1 MRPNDLPDNAP
12 ATDLFPQFGD
22 ELYRMVSGEL
32 AGLTDEQLDFES
44 DQWGWSQWSIRRNL
58 SHMASGDYRW
68 LWQRWGRE
76 LFPNGLPN
84 GDEIDRLLDSP
95 YDRRLD
101 ANKYWELDVLLT
113 KLREALDFA
122 WSVLEAETVVSC
134 RTREIET
141 NNGGMWPGLMEAGY
155 RGIRPND
162 SDPAK
167 LYITLEATFRH
178 RYFEYTTHLYNI
190 QRLKRAQGL
199 TAIAKIPMEGYLALP
214 GWDLSEP

>member
-1 MRPNDLPDNAP
+1 MTPDELPDHAP
-12 ATDLFPQFGD
+12 ATKLFPQFSD
-22 ELYRMVSGEL
+22 ELFWMVSTEL

-44 DQWGWSQWSIRRNL
+44 DRWGWSQWSIRRNL

-68 LWQRWGRE
+68 LWQRWRQE

-84 GDEIDRLLDSP
+84 GDELDRLLDSP
-95 YDRRLD
+95 FDRRLD
-101 ANKYWELDVLLT
+101 ENLYWELDVLLA
-113 KLREALDFA
+113 KLRQALYFA
-122 WSVLEAETVVSC
+122 WSVLEKETVGSC

-141 NNGGMWPGLMEAGY
+141 NNGGLWVDLLNAGY
-155 RGIRPND
+155 RGIRLNE

-167 LYITLEATFRH
+167 LFITLEATLRH
-178 RYFEYTTHLYNI
+178 RYFEYITHLYNI

-199 TAIAKIPMEGYLALP
+199 SAIAKVPMEGYLTLP

>member
-1 MRPNDLPDNAP
+1 MSADELPEYTP
-12 ATDLFPQFGD
+12 AIDLFPQFAD
-22 ELYRMVSGEL
+22 ELFQMVSAEL

-44 DQWGWSQWSIRRNL
+44 DRWGWSQWSIRRNL
-58 SHMASGDYRW
+58 SHMASGDFRW
-68 LWQRWGRE
+68 FWQRWRQE
-76 LFPNGLPN
+76 LFPAGLPS

-95 YDRRLD
+95 HDRRLD
-101 ANKYWELDVLLT
+101 ENLYWELDVLLA
-113 KLREALDFA
+113 KLRQALDFA
-122 WSVLEAETVVSC
+122 WSVLEGETVGSC

-141 NNGGMWPGLMEAGY
+141 NNGGMWVDLMNAGY
-155 RGIRPND
+155 GGIRPND

-178 RYFEYTTHLYNI
+178 RYFEYITHLYNI

-199 TAIAKIPMEGYLALP
+199 TVVAKIPMEGYLALP

>member
-1 MRPNDLPDNAP
+1 MTPEELPDHAP
-12 ATDLFPQFGD
+12 ATKLFPQFSD
-22 ELYRMVSGEL
+22 ELFWMISTEL

-44 DQWGWSQWSIRRNL
+44 DRWGWSHWSIRRNL

-68 LWQRWGRE
+68 LWQRWRRE

-84 GDEIDRLLDSP
+84 GDEMDRLLDSP
-95 YDRRLD
+95 FDRRLD
-101 ANKYWELDVLLT
+101 ENIYWELDVLLA
-113 KLREALDFA
+113 KLRQALYFA
-122 WSVLEAETVVSC
+122 WSVLEGETVGSC
-134 RTREIET
+134 RSREIET
-141 NNGGMWPGLMEAGY
+141 NNGGMWPGLMDAGY
-155 RGIRPND
+155 RGIRSHD

-178 RYFEYTTHLYNI
+178 RYFEYITHLYNI

-199 TAIAKIPMEGYLALP
+199 SAIAKIPIEGYLALP